1 MSLRITAILAS
12 VSGLALS
19 VSAALAQEVNVYSH
33 RQPELVQPLFDAF
46 TAQTGIAV
54 NVAFVNKGM
63 AERLKAEGARSPAD
77 LVMTVDIARLAQVV
91 AAGVTQPVLSETLTA
106 NIPAAFCDADNQWF
120 GLTSRARVVFASKDR
135 VPDGA
140 VSTYEDLADPKWK
153 GRICSRAGTHD
164 YNLALLAAV
173 IDHHGVQAAR
183 NWAKGLHDNL
193 AKRPEGGDRDQVKS
207 IWAGECDISL
217 GNTYYMGEMMANP
230 DQRKWADS
238 VRIIFPTFAEGGT
251 HVNISGMAMTKSAP
265 HREDALK
272 LMEFL
277 TSEPAQKIYA
287 EINHEF
293 PLRPGVARSELV
305 ESWGSFIP
313 DSADL
318 SSLAANRPQALK
330 LMEEINFDG

>member
-91 AAGVTQPVLSETLTA
+91 AAGVTQPVLSETLNA
-106 NIPAAFCDADNQWF
+106 NIPAAFRDADNQWF

>member
-1 MSLRITAILAS
+1 MSLRVTAILAS
-12 VSGLALS
+12 VSGLALCTG
-19 VSAALAQEVNVYSH
+19 AALAQEVNVYSH

-91 AAGVTQPVLSETLTA
+91 AAGVTQPVISETLNT
-106 NIPAAFCDADNQWF
+106 NIPAAFRDADNQWF

-135 VPDGA
+135 VADGA
-140 VSTYEDLADPKWK
+140 VSTYEDLADPKWQ

-173 IDHHGVQAAR
+173 IDHHGAQAAR
-183 NWAKGLHDNL
+183 AWATGLHDNL

-217 GNTYYMGEMMANP
+217 GNTYYMGEMMAAP

-293 PLRPGVARSELV
+293 PLRTGVARSELV
-305 ESWGSFIP
+305 ESWGSFTP
-313 DSADL
+313 DTAN
-318 SSLAANRPQALK
+318 LAALAAHRPQALK